1 MKFLFVI
8 HDLHEP
14 YNSVPLGPAYVA
26 QALREN
32 GIEVEFY
39 CQDISHSPDSDL
51 EAWILEN
58 RYDAVGINFLA
69 ARFNRIGPTLAAI
82 RRACTQTGAV
92 MVLGGHG
99 PSPIPEF
106 MLKRTGADVAV
117 IGEGELTTVDLMQ
130 AIASS
135 TSLAGVDGIA
145 WIDKSGRIRF
155 NRPRRLI
162 TDLDRIPFPSYD
174 LLPME
179 KYTRQQADRHSQ
191 ELDQVVFGNMITSRG
206 CIGKCSFCYR
216 MIKGLRLRSIDNII
230 AEMNLLNAEYGVNYF
245 AFQDETLAANPKRI
259 KEFCRRVSEL
269 PYSPSWS
276 TGLRV
281 DMLQDNDTVRML
293 KESGCV
299 YLSLG
304 LESLNQSVLDLMGKK
319 TTVDQ
324 NIRAVELCN
333 AHGLNPGLNLIWGC
347 PGDTEDT
354 LRRQVD
360 FIKEMSSGTE
370 CRTVRPV
377 TPYPGTPLYDLA
389 VAEGKLTGP
398 ADFFDK
404 FKNSDYVTVNFTNM
418 STPEMLDALYA
429 ANCEIIDD
437 FCDHPQVQQGGRYFS
452 TDKTWMKQ
460 LFHDLYFNGFYE
472 FRGVR

>member
-32 GIEVEFY
+32 GTEVEFY
-39 CQDISHSPDSDL
+39 CQDVNHSPDSDL

-69 ARFNRIGPTLAAI
+69 ARFNRIEPTLSVI

-99 PSPIPEF
+99 PSPIPQF
-106 MLKRTGADVAV
+106 MLQRTRADVAV
-117 IGEGELTTVDLMQ
+117 IGEGEETTVELVR
-130 AIASS
+130 AIESN
-135 TSLAGVDGIA
+135 TTLAGVDGIA
-145 WIDKSGRIRF
+145 WVDKYGRIRF
-155 NRPRRLI
+155 NSPRRLI
-162 TDLDRIPFPSYD
+162 PDLDCIAFPAYD
-174 LLPME
+174 LLPMD
-179 KYTRQQADRHSQ
+179 KYTCKQADRHSQ
-191 ELDQVVFGNMITSRG
+191 NLDQVVYGNMITSRG

-216 MIKGLRLRSIDNII
+216 MIKGLRLRSVDNII
-230 AEMNLLNAEYGVNYF
+230 AEMNFLNTEYGVNYF

-259 KEFCRRVSEL
+259 REFCRQVSEL
-269 PYSPSWS
+269 PFAPSWS

-281 DMLQDNDTVRML
+281 DMLQDDDTVRML
-293 KESGCV
+293 KQSGCV

-304 LESLNQSVLDLMGKK
+304 LESMDQSVLDLMGKN
-319 TTVDQ
+319 TTVGQ
-324 NIRAVELCN
+324 NLRAVELCSV
-333 AHGLNPGLNLIWGC
+333 HGINPGLNLIWGC

-354 LRRQVD
+354 LRQQVHI
-360 FIKEMSSGTE
+360 IKEMSSGTE
-370 CRTVRPV
+370 CRTVRPA
-377 TPYPGTPLYDLA
+377 TPYPGTPLFDLA

-398 ADFFDK
+398 DDFFDK
-404 FKNSDYVTVNFTNM
+404 FKNSDYVTVNFTDM
-418 STPEMLDALYA
+418 PTAEMLGALYA
-429 ANCEIIDD
+429 ANCEIIDA
-437 FCDHPQVQQGGRYFS
+437 FCDHPRVQQGGRYFS
-452 TDKTWMKQ
+452 TDRIRMKQ
-460 LFHDLYFNGFYE
+460 LFYNLYFNGFYE